1 MTQLWNFGGGVHPPE
16 NKSQSNSRP
25 IRPAGLPE
33 KLTLPLQQHIGEPAH
48 CIVKPGQTVLKG
60 EVIAQVGDG
69 MGVPVHAPT
78 SGIVKRISLEPVP
91 HPSGMNDTCVVLIPD
106 GEERWCELV
115 PQPEYR
121 KLERDQVLALIR
133 QAGIVGLG
141 GAGFPTNIKLQ
152 PSAEREINTLIL
164 NGAECEPY
172 ITADDMTMREKADQ
186 VMAGLRIMAWLLR
199 PARVIIGVEENKPE
213 AIAALRQAAE
223 DSTTEIAVIPTL
235 YPSGGEKQ
243 LIQILTGQE
252 VPSAGVPADIGVMCQ
267 NIGTAVA
274 VADAILQG
282 KPLIARV
289 MTATG
294 EALTEPGNFEVLV
307 GTPASHLLT
316 CAGVDEQ
323 RMSRLVLGGSMM
335 GYTLPNMDIPLTKN
349 SNCVIAASASEL
361 PAPAPEQPCIRCGQC
376 ADACPMAL
384 LPQQL
389 FWHAKATEFDK
400 AEHLNLF
407 DCIECGACSYVCPSS
422 IPLVQYYRFAKG
434 EIRLQRA
441 EQQKSD
447 RARVRFEAR
456 QQRLTREQQ
465 EKDQR
470 RKDRA
475 LAATNAQE
483 QKTADAH
490 QKVQDGT
497 VNDKRAGK
505 SALVEQ
511 ALARKKAKAAAASA
525 ERTEPSTPLFEAAAP
540 AETLA
545 PKHADRIPAAET
557 APSVA
562 ELEQQLTQAQAKLA
576 NMQSM
581 LEDAHSGQA
590 PNVDKLEGAVDTN
603 IERVRRAQQAIDHA
617 QQQAVPANR

>member
-25 IRPAGLPE
+25 IRPAGLPT
-33 KLTLPLQQHIGEPAH
+33 KLILPLQQHIGEPAR
-48 CIVKPGQTVLKG
+48 CIVEPGQKVLKG
-60 EVIAQVGDG
+60 EVIAQVSNG

-78 SGIVKRISLEPVP
+78 SGVVERISLEPVP
-91 HPSGMNDTCVVLIPD
+91 HPSGMSDTCVVLIPD

-115 PQPEYR
+115 PQPDYR

-141 GAGFPTNIKLQ
+141 GAGFPTNIKLR
-152 PSAEREINTLIL
+152 PSVEREVDTLIL

-186 VMAGLRIMAWLLR
+186 VMAGLRIMVWLLS
-199 PARVIIGVEENKPE
+199 PARVVIGIEENKPE
-213 AIAALRQAAE
+213 AIAALRKAAE
-223 DSTTEIAVIPTL
+223 GSKTEIAVIPTL

-252 VPSAGVPADIGVMCQ
+252 VPSGGIPADIGVVCQ

-282 KPLIARV
+282 RPLIARV

-294 EALTEPGNFEVLV
+294 AALTEPGNFEVLV

-316 CAGVDEQ
+316 CAGVDKQ

-335 GYTLPNMDIPLTKN
+335 GYTLPSTDIPLTKN

-361 PAPAPEQPCIRCGQC
+361 PAPAPEQSCIRCGQC
-376 ADACPMAL
+376 AEACPMAL

-434 EIRLQRA
+434 EILLQRA

-456 QQRLTREQQ
+456 QQRLSREQQ

-475 LAATNAQE
+475 LAAAKIQE

-490 QKVQDGT
+490 TRVQNGT
-497 VNDKRAGK
+497 VIDERAGK

-525 ERTEPSTPLFEAAAP
+525 ERTESSIPLFEAAAP
-540 AETLA
+540 SETFA
-545 PKHADRIPAAET
+545 PEHADNIPAVET
-557 APSVA
+557 APSIA
-562 ELEQQLTQAQAKLA
+562 EREQQLTQAQAKLK
-576 NMQSM
+576 NMQGM
-581 LEDAHSGQA
+581 LEDARSGQA
-590 PNVDKLEGAVDTN
+590 PNVDKLERAVDEN
-603 IERVRRAQQAIDHA
+603 IERVRRAQRAIDHA
-617 QQQAVPANR
+617 QQQVLPANR